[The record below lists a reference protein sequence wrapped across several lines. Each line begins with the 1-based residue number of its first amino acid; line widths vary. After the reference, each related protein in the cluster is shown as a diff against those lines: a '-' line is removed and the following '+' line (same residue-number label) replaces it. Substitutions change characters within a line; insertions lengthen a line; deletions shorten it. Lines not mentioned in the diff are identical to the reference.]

1 MLKKYFHKQQS
12 SLNYFFQ
19 NIDTQGVEEILEL
32 FLACQGTLLFTGV
45 GKSGHIAEKIATTIL
60 STGTRALYLPP
71 MNAMHGDVGIVQK
84 NDLLVVLSKS
94 GESEEL
100 MHVLSAVK
108 ARGVKTIVWTSNK
121 ESRLARECDLLCY
134 LPLDKELCPFNL
146 APTTSSLLQLLLGD
160 VIAVALMEQKK
171 FTLSDYAMNHPAG
184 RIGRRI
190 TTHVSELMLKGEKLP
205 LCKPTDKVRD
215 ILLELSSKRCGCVLI
230 TDDENTIAGIFTD
243 GDLRRA
249 LQTRG
254 DEILQLPI
262 TELMVKKFRT
272 ITVDKLIIEAVS
284 EMERDPHKR
293 IMMLPVLEENKLVG
307 LLHIHDVIQSG
318 L

>member
-1 MLKKYFHKQQS
+1 M
-12 SLNYFFQ
+12 
-19 NIDTQGVEEILEL
+19 EL

-71 MNAMHGDVGIVQK
+71 TNAMHGDVGIVQEK
-84 NDLLVVLSKS
+84 DLLIVLSKS

-100 MHVLSAVK
+100 INLLTAVK
-108 ARGVKTIVWTSNK
+108 SRGIQTIVWTSNR
-121 ESRLARECDLLCY
+121 ESRLAKECDLLCY
-134 LPLDKELCPFNL
+134 LPLDEELCPFNL

-160 VIAVALMEQKK
+160 ALAVALMEEKK

-190 TTHVSELMLKGEKLP
+190 TTHVSDVMIQGERLP

-215 ILLELSSKRCGCVLI
+215 ILLELSSKRCGCVLVADEEEKI
-230 TDDENTIAGIFTD
+230 TGIFTD

-249 LQTRG
+249 LQTYG
-254 DEILQLPI
+254 DTILQAPVS
-262 TELMVKKFRT
+262 EVMVKTFRS
-272 ITVDKLIIEAVS
+272 IAGDKLIVEAIE
-284 EMERDPHKR
+284 EMESDPQKR
-293 IMMLPVLEENKLVG
+293 IMMLPVLKENKLVG
-307 LLHIHDVIQSG
+307 LLHLHDVIQSG